1 MDFGL
6 NYTCKN
12 IYSNTKPD
20 NILIIVHD
28 KLDYS
33 TSLFCGLSKF
43 SYKSASTHSFL
54 ILIIVLY
61 NFITSKIDSSKKKNY
76 KTNQKKQTNYN
87 NQFME

>member
-33 TSLFCGLSKF
+33 TSLCFVVF
-43 SYKSASTHSFL
+43 R
-54 ILIIVLY
+54 
-61 NFITSKIDSSKKKNY
+61 NFH
-76 KTNQKKQTNYN
+76 TNQLQRILS
-87 NQFME
+87 